1 MHFDTHFDT
10 LFSKLINKT
19 ARQTVFSGI
28 SNALRLLERDEWDK
42 LPFSAIELRIFLIK
56 TTECRKAKQRII
68 GVVTID
74 SYVITE
80 NNKIKIDHYEKIHLF
95 SFSHGTARHTVEY

>member
-1 MHFDTHFDT
+1 MPFF
-10 LFSKLINKT
+10 LINKVIY
-19 ARQTVFSGI
+19 AGKIVSLYPNI
-28 SNALRLLERDEWDK
+28 RLLERDEWDK
-42 LPFSAIELRIFLIK
+42 LSFRAIELRIFLIK

-68 GVVTID
+68 GVVAID

-80 NNKIKIDHYEKIHLF
+80 YNKIKIDHYEEIHLF

>member
-1 MHFDTHFDT
+1 MY
-10 LFSKLINKT
+10 
-19 ARQTVFSGI
+19 
-28 SNALRLLERDEWDK
+28 SNIRLLERDEWDK
-42 LPFSAIELRIFLIK
+42 LSFRAIELRVFSIK

-80 NNKIKIDHYEKIHLF
+80 YNKIKIDHYENICLL
-95 SFSHGTARHTVEY
+95 SFTHGTARHSVECECDHR